1 MSIKGILKQACE
13 TGDFV
18 EITTNQNVYKEVTV
32 MSLNNET
39 VDFNAMHLIKNCMYD
54 FTLLIS
60 TIKTVEFE

>member
-1 MSIKGILKQACE
+1 MSVKGILKQACE

-18 EITTNQNVYKEVTV
+18 EIRTDQSVYKEVTV

-39 VDFNAMHLIKNCMYD
+39 VDFNAMHLVKDCMYD
-54 FTLLIS
+54 FSIPLS

>member
-39 VDFNAMHLIKNCMYD
+39 VDFNAMHLVKNCMYD
-54 FTLLIS
+54 FTLSIS
-60 TIKTVEFE
+60 NIKTVEFE

>member
-18 EITTNQNVYKEVTV
+18 EITTDQNVYKEVTV

-39 VDFNAMHLIKNCMYD
+39 VDFNAMHLVKNCMYD
-54 FTLLIS
+54 FTLSIS